1 MCSVCSNF
9 DICEECEAKGVH
21 SHHSML
27 KIRKPELA
35 PAKLICQYK
44 NVDMKEEAPI
54 QKQPPPA
61 KKHKLPK
68 FEARFVKESLYDKHE
83 LEPGVEFSKTWVFRN
98 DGETAWPAD
107 VHFIQTTG
115 DDIGS
120 SPVKLGYAVQADTDC
135 EVTVMLK
142 APKDE
147 GKYTSYFRMQTG
159 TIKFGHKVWCD
170 ILVVKPKQQA
180 AVNMVQQEPIAAQAI
195 VDQVMKEEVSAFQPS
210 DKSGEGI
217 MQSELTLSSQF
228 KTPKVIYY
236 ENVARETEEKM
247 REALT
252 SLYEFGFTEFNLNKK
267 LMMQY
272 KDVNTVAEKLCSGDI
287 AVAELTESM
296 HNNIKHM

>member
-1 MCSVCSNF
+1 
-9 DICEECEAKGVH
+9 
-21 SHHSML
+21 
-27 KIRKPELA
+27 
-35 PAKLICQYK
+35 
-44 NVDMKEEAPI
+44 
-54 QKQPPPA
+54 
-61 KKHKLPK
+61 
-68 FEARFVKESLYDKHE
+68 
-83 LEPGVEFSKTWVFRN
+83 
-98 DGETAWPAD
+98 
-107 VHFIQTTG
+107 
-115 DDIGS
+115 
-120 SPVKLGYAVQADTDC
+120 
-135 EVTVMLK
+135 
-142 APKDE
+142 
-147 GKYTSYFRMQTG
+147 
-159 TIKFGHKVWCD
+159 
-170 ILVVKPKQQA
+170 
-180 AVNMVQQEPIAAQAI
+180 MVQQEPIAAQAI